1 MRCDTPLEH
10 IKGVGSK
17 TAEALAKARLH
28 TVDDLINFLPRTYE
42 DFSRITPIAQ
52 LRPGKVS
59 VKGTFSHIQ
68 TKRVR
73 RGISVTEAVL
83 SDDTSKV
90 QVVWFNQGYR
100 ATQLEAGKEFLV
112 SGEFGLQ
119 RQRYQIVNPSCELL
133 QREELPITNPPSVTG
148 QSYRN
153 EDTPKSRSPTPRL
166 TGVSGGRI
174 VPLYR
179 AVYGLKSQLVRKL
192 LIAVRPAILGLP
204 ETLPEQILRRFHLMS
219 RADALEAMHFPTSF
233 EQLQAAKYRLGF
245 EEVFVLMLASQL
257 NKQDN
262 NRLESHDISFRPA
275 DAKVFV
281 EKLPFELTN
290 AQRVAA
296 WEAIKD
302 MGIARVKS
310 QESQGKK
317 KTSPQPMNRLLQGDV
332 GSGKTVVAGLV
343 AYIAA
348 RAGFQTAFMAPTEL
362 LALQHA
368 DTLSRLLEPFD
379 MRVSLLVGSI
389 KASLRPPLYEAIKTG
404 ETDVVVGTHAL
415 FQDTVEFKNL
425 GFVVIDE
432 QHRFGVEQR
441 QRLLAKSH
449 RMPHL
454 LAMTATPI
462 PRSLQLTIYGELDIS
477 LLAEKPKNRKPIETT
492 IISPNS
498 RAQMYEKIDAEITAG
513 RQAYVICPRIQDG
526 QDEQKSVEAELKRLQ
541 NSIFKHRQLGLLHGK
556 LTAQQKDEI
565 MSAFAAGT
573 IDILV
578 STTVVEVGVDVPN
591 ATVIVI
597 EGADTFGLAQL
608 HQLRGRVGRSD
619 LQSYCYLVPSTSKAP
634 SRRLRELEKSNDGF
648 YLAERDLELRG
659 PGEIYGRAQSGA
671 LSLRVANIA
680 DTKLLREAK
689 QAAEWWLVNDGD
701 LLQYKRLNAEV
712 ERYRRLTTLN

>member
-1 MRCDTPLEH
+1 MKFDTPLEQV
-10 IKGVGSK
+10 KGVGPK
-17 TAEALAKARLH
+17 TAEAFARAQLR
-28 TVDDLINFLPRTYE
+28 TVGDLINFLPRTYE
-42 DFSRITPIAQ
+42 DFSHITPIAQ

-73 RGISVTEAVL
+73 RGMSVTEAIL

-133 QREELPITNPPSVTG
+133 QIEEPPITNPSSVTG
-148 QSYRN
+148 QSCRN
-153 EDTPKSRSPTPRL
+153 DNSPKPRSPTPRL

-174 VPLYR
+174 VPIYR

-192 LIAVRPAILGLP
+192 LIEIRPAILGLP

-219 RADALEAMHFPTSF
+219 RADAFEIMHFPTSF

-245 EEVFVLMLASQL
+245 EEVFILMLASQL

-262 NRLESHDISFRPA
+262 TRLESHDIPFRPA

-281 EKLPFELTN
+281 EKLPFKLTN

-296 WEAIKD
+296 WEAIRD
-302 MGIARVKS
+302 MGIERVKG
-310 QESQGKK
+310 QEVRDK

-368 DTLSRLLEPFD
+368 DTLSKLLEPFD
-379 MRVSLLVGSI
+379 MRVSLLVGSV

-415 FQDTVEFKNL
+415 FQDAVEFKNL

-492 IISPNS
+492 IASPNS
-498 RAQMYEKIDAEITAG
+498 RAQMYEMIDAEITAG

-556 LTAQQKDEI
+556 LTAPQKDEI

-591 ATVIVI
+591 VTVIVI

-659 PGEIYGRAQSGA
+659 PGEIYGRAQSGV
-671 LSLRVANIA
+671 LNLRVANIA
-680 DTKLLREAK
+680 DTKLLRKAK

-701 LLQYKRLNAEV
+701 LLQYKQLNTEV